1 MTEGERGT
9 FELKRYYFCKNTITH
24 SPSVIRPRDPSLKA
38 RPAPFGLFPVLTA
51 WVSTPRT
58 VSFFK
63 PLHRFIRIIHLTP
76 LPSPSST
83 PLKMTRGGRRCLN
96 RLLIRKHYLSCAF
109 KGGEKMKP
117 IFRSSPQAAPSKNSL
132 HFLLA
137 PRGISRVATRGCF
150 AFCGTR
156 PRLRLWKP
164 QAFEKA

>member
-9 FELKRYYFCKNTITH
+9 FELKRYYFCKNIITH

-96 RLLIRKHYLSCAF
+96 RFLIRKHYLSCAF

-117 IFRSSPQAAPSKNSL
+117 IFRSSPLAAPSKNSL
-132 HFLLA
+132 HFF
-137 PRGISRVATRGCF
+137 IIATGFR
-150 AFCGTR
+150 
-156 PRLRLWKP
+156 RLRTAGVSLSAESDKDFTSLTR
-164 QAFEKA
+164 ASF